1 MQEKE
6 YERYEEIGNWDFSNI
21 KYTIEQESSWNF
33 FEEIKKHTNKQSLIL
48 DLGTGGG
55 EKAIKYYPKVGMLVA
70 TDFSEEM
77 IKTAKSNLKGKK
89 RIKFAQMDNL
99 KINFPDKIFN
109 LVSARHTVINA
120 KEIYR
125 VLEHDGVVVI
135 EGIDKGD
142 CIELKDVFKR
152 GQEYY
157 DEKAISQIDYE
168 DLVNAGF
175 KIIKMVE
182 IFENE
187 YYKTKEDLIALLL
200 KAPILENFSEI
211 SSRNQKENIKED
223 LLDKYVKENTTD
235 KGILLKRKSY
245 GIVAQKG

>member
-1 MQEKE
+1 MKEKDF
-6 YERYEEIGNWDFSNI
+6 YGEIGNWDFSMIN
-21 KYTIEQESSWNF
+21 YTVEKLTDWDMYKEISSYTDEN
-33 FEEIKKHTNKQSLIL
+33 SLCL

-99 KINFPDKIFN
+99 KINFPDEIFN

-175 KIIKMVE
+175 KIIKRVE

-187 YYKTKEDLIALLL
+187 YYKTKEDLMALLL
-200 KAPILENFSEI
+200 KTPIINDFSDTHYKNEI
-211 SSRNQKENIKED
+211 EEE

-235 KGILLKRKSY
+235 KGILLKRKLY

>member
-1 MQEKE
+1 MKEKDF
-6 YERYEEIGNWDFSNI
+6 YGEIGNWEFSMIN
-21 KYTIEQESSWNF
+21 YTVEKITDWDMYKEISSYTDEN
-33 FEEIKKHTNKQSLIL
+33 SLCL

-99 KINFPDKIFN
+99 KINFPDEIFN

-175 KIIKMVE
+175 KIIKRVE

-187 YYKTKEDLIALLL
+187 YYKTKEDLMALLL
-200 KAPILENFSEI
+200 KTPIINDFSDTHYKNEI
-211 SSRNQKENIKED
+211 EED

-235 KGILLKRKSY
+235 KGILLKRKLY

>member
-1 MQEKE
+1 MKEKDF
-6 YERYEEIGNWDFSNI
+6 YGEIGNWDFSMIN
-21 KYTIEQESSWNF
+21 YTVEKLTDWDMYKEISSYTDEN
-33 FEEIKKHTNKQSLIL
+33 SLCL

-99 KINFPDKIFN
+99 KINFPDEIFN

-175 KIIKMVE
+175 KIIKRVE

-187 YYKTKEDLIALLL
+187 YYKTKEDLMALLL
-200 KAPILENFSEI
+200 KTPIINDFSDTHYKNEI
-211 SSRNQKENIKED
+211 EED

-235 KGILLKRKSY
+235 KGILLKRKLY

>member
-1 MQEKE
+1 MKEKDF
-6 YERYEEIGNWDFSNI
+6 YGEIGNWDFSMIN
-21 KYTIEQESSWNF
+21 YTVEKITDWDMYKEISSYTDEN
-33 FEEIKKHTNKQSLIL
+33 SLCL

-99 KINFPDKIFN
+99 KINFPDEIFS
-109 LVSARHTVINA
+109 LVSAIHTVINA

-175 KIIKMVE
+175 KIIKRVE

-187 YYKTKEDLIALLL
+187 YYKTKEDLMALLL
-200 KAPILENFSEI
+200 KTPIINDFSDFHYKNEI
-211 SSRNQKENIKED
+211 EED

-235 KGILLKRKSY
+235 KGILLKRKLY

>member
-1 MQEKE
+1 MKEKDF
-6 YERYEEIGNWDFSNI
+6 YGEIENWEFSMIN
-21 KYTIEQESSWNF
+21 YTVEKITDWDMYKEISSYTDEN
-33 FEEIKKHTNKQSLIL
+33 SLCL

-99 KINFPDKIFN
+99 KINFPDEIFN

-125 VLEHDGVVVI
+125 VLEPGGVVVI
-135 EGIDKGD
+135 EGVDKGD
-142 CIELKDVFKR
+142 CIELMDTFKKGDVER
-152 GQEYY
+152 GK
-157 DEKAISQIDYE
+157 KAISQIDYE

-175 KIIKMVE
+175 KIIKRVE

-187 YYKTKEDLIALLL
+187 YYKTKEDLMALLL
-200 KAPILENFSEI
+200 KTPIINDFSDTHYKNEI
-211 SSRNQKENIKED
+211 EEE
-223 LLDKYVKENTTD
+223 LLDEYVKENTTD
-235 KGILLKRKSY
+235 KGILLKRKLY

>member
-1 MQEKE
+1 MKEKDF
-6 YERYEEIGNWDFSNI
+6 YGEIGNWDFSMIN
-21 KYTIEQESSWNF
+21 YTVEKITDWDMYKEISSYTDEN
-33 FEEIKKHTNKQSLIL
+33 SLCL

-175 KIIKMVE
+175 KIIKRVE

-187 YYKTKEDLIALLL
+187 YYKTKEDLMALLL
-200 KAPILENFSEI
+200 KTPIINDFSDTHYKNEI
-211 SSRNQKENIKED
+211 EED

-235 KGILLKRKSY
+235 KGILLKRKLY

>member
-1 MQEKE
+1 MKEKDF
-6 YERYEEIGNWDFSNI
+6 YGEIGNWDFSMIN
-21 KYTIEQESSWNF
+21 YTVEKLTDWDMYKEISSYTDEN
-33 FEEIKKHTNKQSLIL
+33 SLCL

-125 VLEHDGVVVI
+125 VLEPGGVVVI
-135 EGIDKGD
+135 EGVDKGD
-142 CIELKDVFKR
+142 CIELMDTFKKGDVER
-152 GQEYY
+152 GK
-157 DEKAISQIDYE
+157 KAISQIDYE

-175 KIIKMVE
+175 KIVKRVE

-223 LLDKYVKENTTD
+223 LLVKYVRENTTD
-235 KGILLKRKSY
+235 KGILLKRKLY

>member
-1 MQEKE
+1 MKEKDF
-6 YERYEEIGNWDFSNI
+6 YGEIGNWDFSMIN
-21 KYTIEQESSWNF
+21 YTVEKITDWDMYKEISSYTDEN
-33 FEEIKKHTNKQSLIL
+33 SLCL

-99 KINFPDKIFN
+99 KINFPDEIFS

-175 KIIKMVE
+175 KIIKRVE

-187 YYKTKEDLIALLL
+187 YYKTKEDLMALLL
-200 KAPILENFSEI
+200 KTPIINDFSDFHYKNEI
-211 SSRNQKENIKED
+211 EED

-235 KGILLKRKSY
+235 KGILLKRKLY

>member
-1 MQEKE
+1 MKEKDF
-6 YERYEEIGNWDFSNI
+6 YGEIGNWEFSMIN
-21 KYTIEQESSWNF
+21 YTVEKITDWDMYKEISSYTDEN
-33 FEEIKKHTNKQSLIL
+33 SLCL

-187 YYKTKEDLIALLL
+187 YYKTKEDLMALLL
-200 KAPILENFSEI
+200 KTPIINDFSDTHYKNEI
-211 SSRNQKENIKED
+211 EEE

-235 KGILLKRKSY
+235 KGILLKRKLY

>member
-1 MQEKE
+1 MKEKDF
-6 YERYEEIGNWDFSNI
+6 YGEIGNWDFSMIN
-21 KYTIEQESSWNF
+21 YTVEKITDWDMYKEISSYTDEN
-33 FEEIKKHTNKQSLIL
+33 SLCL

-99 KINFPDKIFN
+99 KINFPDEIFN

-187 YYKTKEDLIALLL
+187 YYKTKEDLMALLL
-200 KAPILENFSEI
+200 KTPIINDFSDTHYKNEI
-211 SSRNQKENIKED
+211 EED

-235 KGILLKRKSY
+235 KGILLKRKLY

>member
-1 MQEKE
+1 MKEKDF
-6 YERYEEIGNWDFSNI
+6 YGEIENWEFSMIN
-21 KYTIEQESSWNF
+21 YTVEKITDWDMYKEISSYTDEN
-33 FEEIKKHTNKQSLIL
+33 SLCL

-99 KINFPDKIFN
+99 KINFPDEIFN

-125 VLEHDGVVVI
+125 VLEPGGVVVI
-135 EGIDKGD
+135 EGVDKGD
-142 CIELKDVFKR
+142 CIELMDTFKKGDVER
-152 GQEYY
+152 GK
-157 DEKAISQIDYE
+157 KAISQIDYE

-175 KIIKMVE
+175 KIVKRVE

-245 GIVAQKG
+245 GIVAQKI

>member
-125 VLEHDGVVVI
+125 VLEPGGVVVI
-135 EGIDKGD
+135 EGVDKGD
-142 CIELKDVFKR
+142 CIELMDTFKKGDVER
-152 GQEYY
+152 GK
-157 DEKAISQIDYE
+157 KAISQIDYE

-187 YYKTKEDLIALLL
+187 YYKTKEDLMALLL
-200 KAPILENFSEI
+200 KTPIINDFSDTHYKNEI
-211 SSRNQKENIKED
+211 EEE

-235 KGILLKRKSY
+235 KGILLKRKLY

>member
-1 MQEKE
+1 MKEKDF
-6 YERYEEIGNWDFSNI
+6 YGEIENWEFSMIN
-21 KYTIEQESSWNF
+21 YTVEKITDWDMYKEISSYTDEN
-33 FEEIKKHTNKQSLIL
+33 SLCL

-99 KINFPDKIFN
+99 KINFPDEIFS

-125 VLEHDGVVVI
+125 VLEPGGVVVI
-135 EGIDKGD
+135 EGVDKGD
-142 CIELKDVFKR
+142 CIELMDTFKKGDVER
-152 GQEYY
+152 GK
-157 DEKAISQIDYE
+157 KAISQIDYE

-175 KIIKMVE
+175 KIVKRVE

-187 YYKTKEDLIALLL
+187 YYKTKEDLMALLL
-200 KAPILENFSEI
+200 KTPIINDFSDTHYKNEI
-211 SSRNQKENIKED
+211 EEE

-235 KGILLKRKSY
+235 KGILLKRKLY

>member
-1 MQEKE
+1 MKEKDF
-6 YERYEEIGNWDFSNI
+6 YGEIGNWDFSMIN
-21 KYTIEQESSWNF
+21 YTVEKITDWDMYKEISSYTDEN
-33 FEEIKKHTNKQSLIL
+33 SLCL

-125 VLEHDGVVVI
+125 VLEPGGVVVI
-135 EGIDKGD
+135 EGVDKGD
-142 CIELKDVFKR
+142 CIELMDTFKKGDVER
-152 GQEYY
+152 GK
-157 DEKAISQIDYE
+157 KAISQIDYE

-175 KIIKMVE
+175 KIVKRVE

>member
-1 MQEKE
+1 MKEKDF
-6 YERYEEIGNWDFSNI
+6 YGEIGNWDFSMIN
-21 KYTIEQESSWNF
+21 YTVEKITDWDMYKEISSYTDEN
-33 FEEIKKHTNKQSLIL
+33 SLCL

-99 KINFPDKIFN
+99 KINFPDEIFN

-175 KIIKMVE
+175 KIIKRVE

-187 YYKTKEDLIALLL
+187 YYKTKEDLMALLL
-200 KAPILENFSEI
+200 KTPIINDFSDTHYKNEI
-211 SSRNQKENIKED
+211 EEE

-235 KGILLKRKSY
+235 KGILLKRKLY

>member
-1 MQEKE
+1 MKEKDF
-6 YERYEEIGNWDFSNI
+6 YGEIENWEFSMIN
-21 KYTIEQESSWNF
+21 YTVEKITDWDMYKEISSYTDEN
-33 FEEIKKHTNKQSLIL
+33 SLCL

-99 KINFPDKIFN
+99 KINFPDEIFS

-125 VLEHDGVVVI
+125 VLEPGGVVVI
-135 EGIDKGD
+135 EGVDKGD
-142 CIELKDVFKR
+142 CIELMDTFKKGDVER
-152 GQEYY
+152 GK
-157 DEKAISQIDYE
+157 KAISQIDYE

-175 KIIKMVE
+175 KIVKRVE

-223 LLDKYVKENTTD
+223 LLDKYVRENTTD

>member
-1 MQEKE
+1 MKEKDF
-6 YERYEEIGNWDFSNI
+6 YGEIGNWDFSMIN
-21 KYTIEQESSWNF
+21 YTVEKITDWDMYKEISSYTDEN
-33 FEEIKKHTNKQSLIL
+33 SLCL

-99 KINFPDKIFN
+99 KINFPDEIFN

-175 KIIKMVE
+175 KIIKRVE

-187 YYKTKEDLIALLL
+187 YYKTKEDLMALLL
-200 KAPILENFSEI
+200 KTPIINDFSDTHYKNEI
-211 SSRNQKENIKED
+211 EED

-235 KGILLKRKSY
+235 KGILLKRKLY

>member
-1 MQEKE
+1 MKEKDF
-6 YERYEEIGNWDFSNI
+6 YGEIENWEFSMIN
-21 KYTIEQESSWNF
+21 YTVEKITDWDMYKEISSYTDEN
-33 FEEIKKHTNKQSLIL
+33 SLCL

-99 KINFPDKIFN
+99 KINFPDEIFN

-125 VLEHDGVVVI
+125 VLEPGGVVVI
-135 EGIDKGD
+135 EGVDKGD
-142 CIELKDVFKR
+142 CIELMDTFKKGDVER
-152 GQEYY
+152 GK
-157 DEKAISQIDYE
+157 KAISQIDYE

-175 KIIKMVE
+175 KIVKRVE

-223 LLDKYVKENTTD
+223 LLDKYVRENTTD

>member
-1 MQEKE
+1 MKEKDF
-6 YERYEEIGNWDFSNI
+6 YGEIGNWDFSMIN
-21 KYTIEQESSWNF
+21 YTVEKITDWDMYKEISSYTDEN
-33 FEEIKKHTNKQSLIL
+33 SLCL

-99 KINFPDKIFN
+99 KINFPDEIFN

-157 DEKAISQIDYE
+157 DEKVISQIDYE

-175 KIIKMVE
+175 KIIKRVE

-187 YYKTKEDLIALLL
+187 YYKTKEDLMALLL
-200 KAPILENFSEI
+200 KTPIINDFSDIHYKNEIEEN
-211 SSRNQKENIKED
+211 

-235 KGILLKRKSY
+235 KGMLLKRKLY